1 MALIYAK
8 GIITFEAINVAE
20 YVQKLTI
27 DDVSFTFKDEL
38 NLVCSFSIDAPDTSD
53 SHLDQQIKSC
63 LEHIC
68 ASIIIAT
75 GVDIVGCEVI
85 ETYIPEE
92 QTRTQHQ
99 TGNARIVQYDLS
111 GKEITQHSNI
121 ANKICN
127 SASPKTWGVAS
138 LIYSAETTDDDYG
151 RFWLLYS
158 ALQLLSVGQFE
169 GNDRQR
175 VNQLMM
181 KYASS
186 PEQSHMQTVVSDFG
200 NDKGKYIS
208 IVTATRDAFSHD
220 GATFNNGQVL
230 DLRYQL
236 VLPSLFKM
244 LPVCKKE
251 IANIV
256 D

>member
-1 MALIYAK
+1 MALVYVK

-20 YVQKLTI
+20 YIQQLSI
-27 DDVSFTFKDEL
+27 DDVSFALIDEL
-38 NLVCSFSIDAPDTSD
+38 NLQCSFSTDVEND
-53 SHLDQQIKSC
+53 LYQDQLITSC

-68 ASIIIAT
+68 ASIVIAT
-75 GVDIVGCEVI
+75 GVDIVGCEI
-85 ETYIPEE
+85 TETRIPEDN
-92 QTRTQHQ
+92 TRTIHQ

-111 GKEITQHSNI
+111 GKDLGVSSELANRISN
-121 ANKICN
+121 N
-127 SASPKTWGVAS
+127 SSPRVWSAAS
-138 LIYSAETTDDDYG
+138 LIYSAETTKDNYG
-151 RFWLLYS
+151 KFWLLYG

-181 KYASS
+181 RYAGSTE
-186 PEQSHMQTVVSDFG
+186 PSHMQTVISDFG
-200 NDKGKYIS
+200 SDRGQHIS

-220 GATFNNGQVL
+220 NATFNNGQSL

-236 VLPSLFKM
+236 VLPSVFKM

-256 D
+256 S